1 MSLKNAQQTTPGAH
15 RKRNSVHIHYPYHPL
30 TGQTVEVVRPYHSKE
45 EQPYGD
51 ITLPDG
57 TRAFVPASWTQGDEA
72 HSPLFAQELDA
83 RAVLALAK
91 LVAALRL
98 SLRQRGASDDEHT
111 ASPLGA
117 VSARAST
124 AAAPG
129 LRGSQ
134 SQTTS
139 RASGEQP

>member
-1 MSLKNAQQTTPGAH
+1 M
-15 RKRNSVHIHYPYHPL
+15 
-30 TGQTVEVVRPYHSKE
+30 VEVVRPYHSKE
-45 EQPYGD
+45 EQPYWD

-57 TRAFVPASWTQGDEA
+57 TRAFVPESWTQGDNA
-72 HSPLFAQELDA
+72 QSPLLSQELDA

-91 LVAALRL
+91 LVADFRL
-98 SLRQRGASDDEHT
+98 SLSQRGASCDEHA

-117 VSARAST
+117 VSACAPA

-134 SQTTS
+134 S
-139 RASGEQP
+139 